1 MIFKV
6 TRGFCASARYYDT
19 LGITQAANHIEVK
32 KAYYQL
38 VKKYHPDVNK
48 ENPDAEEKFKEIVIA
63 YETLIDP
70 TKR

>member
-1 MIFKV
+1 
-6 TRGFCASARYYDT
+6 
-19 LGITQAANHIEVK
+19 
-32 KAYYQL
+32 